1 MVTGG
6 ALLER
11 LRHDGPRLSVGMLT
25 ANLLEIGREMRL
37 LADAGIELVH
47 VDVMDG
53 VFCPGIT
60 VGAPVVRAMPA
71 LPLKDVHLMIDDPLT
86 KVEAF
91 VQAGADLITFHLE
104 GARQPHRVL
113 QALGAMTNAN
123 DRDREIIRG
132 VGLNPST
139 PVEAIEPLLDEVEYV
154 LVLGINPGWS
164 GQTFLPG
171 TQGRIARARDL
182 IDASGRRILLGVD
195 GGVTRGNIEAIAALG
210 TDIIVSGSAIFD
222 GGDVPANLAAMSRA
236 VEPVRRPSRTAAP
249 AASAGRAS
257 G

>member
-6 ALLER
+6 ELLQR
-11 LRHDGPRLSVGMLT
+11 LLRDGPRLSVGMLT
-25 ANLLEIGREMRL
+25 ANLLELGRAMQL

-47 VDVMDG
+47 IDVMDG

-71 LPLKDVHLMIDDPLT
+71 LPLKDAHLMIDDPLT

-91 VQAGADLITFHLE
+91 VQAGANIITFHLE
-104 GARQPHRVL
+104 GARQPYRVL
-113 QALGAMTNAN
+113 QALAAMTNAN
-123 DRDREIIRG
+123 DGDREIIRG

-139 PVEAIEPLLDEVEYV
+139 PVEAIEPLLDELEYV

-164 GQTFLPG
+164 GQAFLPG
-171 TQGRIARARDL
+171 TEHRLARMREL

-195 GGVTRGNIEAIAALG
+195 GGVTRGNIDTIAALG

-222 GGDVPANLAAMSRA
+222 GGDVPRNLAAMRRA
-236 VEPVRRPSRTAAP
+236 IQSVRRTSGPAPSVAP
-249 AASAGRAS
+249 AGMAS